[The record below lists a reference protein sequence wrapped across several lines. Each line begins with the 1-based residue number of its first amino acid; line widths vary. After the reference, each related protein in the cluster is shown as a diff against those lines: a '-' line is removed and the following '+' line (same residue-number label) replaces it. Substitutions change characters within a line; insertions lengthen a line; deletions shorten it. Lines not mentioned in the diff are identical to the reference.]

1 MNKDIEY
8 PVYIGKDNPNCD
20 YHNGQIMPCRG
31 VKCYQIV
38 RANRMHPEYADNT
51 ASTYKHAPDLAYFGD
66 HFYCQYL
73 CNPKDEHSGAGYSV
87 LASSR
92 DAKIW
97 DDYKIS
103 FPAYK
108 IYIISCSA

>member
-38 RANRMHPEYADNT
+38 RANRMHPEY
-51 ASTYKHAPDLAYFGD
+51 
-66 HFYCQYL
+66 
-73 CNPKDEHSGAGYSV
+73 V
-87 LASSR
+87 
-92 DAKIW
+92 
-97 DDYKIS
+97 
-103 FPAYK
+103 
-108 IYIISCSA
+108 